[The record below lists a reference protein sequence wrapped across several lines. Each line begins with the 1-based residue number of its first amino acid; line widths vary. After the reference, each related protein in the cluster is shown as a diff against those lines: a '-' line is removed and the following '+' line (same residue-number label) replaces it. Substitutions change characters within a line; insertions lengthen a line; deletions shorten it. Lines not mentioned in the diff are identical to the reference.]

1 MTYSAQLY
9 WSFRSPYSYLA
20 LPRLIALED
29 EYDLKFEV
37 HPVRPLALRQPD
49 FFQREHPKWLHYL
62 LTDVA
67 RLAEHLGIHFA
78 APNPDPVLFDHDKNQ
93 AADDLSLIHI

>member
-1 MTYSAQLY
+1 MTHTAQLY

-37 HPVRPLALRQPD
+37 RPVRPLA
-49 FFQREHPKWLHYL
+49 
-62 LTDVA
+62 A
-67 RLAEHLGIHFA
+67 G
-78 APNPDPVLFDHDKNQ
+78 
-93 AADDLSLIHI
+93 